1 MTATTHTDMTEA
13 ELDAARDWGA
23 NYWRGRLDHALRTAN
38 AMLAYT
44 SGDLD
49 EITNCPADCDGPE
62 ARVIA
67 ARAEE
72 ARAAV
77 MRTMGEM
84 MQLQDGGEAA

>member
-1 MTATTHTDMTEA
+1 VTEADESLKGEMTEA

-49 EITNCPADCDGPE
+49 EIMNCPADCDDPK
-62 ARVIA
+62 AREIA
-67 ARAEE
+67 TRAEE
-72 ARAAV
+72 ARDAVHQAIASLMGTQNAA
-77 MRTMGEM
+77 
-84 MQLQDGGEAA
+84 